1 MLKGLIVI
9 RFIFILILVTTVSEI
24 YSQIQLDTTHTE
36 RYLVESVLLG
46 NGVKVGNIQF
56 TGVKHAIGV
65 FEDSNKTIGIGKGI
79 ILTSG
84 NAYYSIGPNQSANK
98 SWASGAPGDE
108 DLNKYTTGFTY
119 DAAVLEFDFIT
130 EAENLVF
137 NYVFASEEYLEYV
150 GSKFN
155 DVFGFFVSGP
165 GIQKINIARLPDTGI
180 PITINNVNHQSNSEY
195 YINNAFEDPINE
207 FIYDPRKKKLVRN
220 KEFKKNHELPS
231 YDIQFDGFTSVLQ
244 AKLKVIPNEV
254 YHIKI
259 AIADVADGI
268 LDSGVFLEA
277 ESFRSFGEEII
288 IIDKQIL
295 KYEDPLLATIPKLN
309 LRYKQETKLQ
319 PVVPIEVIRL
329 TKKESETKKV
339 HFKFDSYVLA
349 DTSTIW
355 QVYKIL
361 KENPDASVEINGHT
375 DHIGSDEYNLKLS
388 QKRSIS
394 ALNYLKSRGIT
405 MRKIKAQYF
414 GESSPIE
421 ANETKIGRA
430 RNRRVELVIK
440 YSSEGSTN

>member
-1 MLKGLIVI
+1 VK
-9 RFIFILILVTTVSEI
+9 RSIFILFLLTTISEI

-46 NGVKVGNIQF
+46 NGVKVGNIRF

-65 FEDSNKTIGIGKGI
+65 FEDPKKIIGITKGI

-98 SWASGAPGDE
+98 GWASGAPGDE
-108 DLNKYTTGFTY
+108 DLNNYTTGFTY

-165 GIQKINIARLPDTGI
+165 GVKNINIARLPYTGI
-180 PITINNVNHQSNSEY
+180 PITINNINHQSNSEY
-195 YINNAFEDPINE
+195 YINNAYEDPINE

-220 KEFKKNHELPS
+220 KEFKKDPQPPS

-244 AKLKVIPNEV
+244 AKLIVVPNEV

-259 AIADVADGI
+259 AIADVSDGI

-277 ESFRSFGEEII
+277 ESFRSFGDEIVT
-288 IIDKQIL
+288 IDKQIL
-295 KYEDPLLATIPKLN
+295 KYDDPSLATIPKLE
-309 LRYKQETKLQ
+309 LRYKQYNKLQ
-319 PVVPIEVIRL
+319 PVVPVEVNKL
-329 TKKESETKKV
+329 AKKETKKV
-339 HFKFDSYVLA
+339 HFEFDSYVLT

-361 KENPDASVEINGHT
+361 KENPEARVEINGHT

-394 ALNYLKSRGIT
+394 ALNYLNSRGISIK
-405 MRKIKAQYF
+405 KIKAQYF
-414 GESSPIE
+414 GESLPME
-421 ANETKIGRA
+421 TNETEFGRA
-430 RNRRVELVIK
+430 RNRRVELVIN
-440 YSSEGSTN
+440 YSLEGTTN